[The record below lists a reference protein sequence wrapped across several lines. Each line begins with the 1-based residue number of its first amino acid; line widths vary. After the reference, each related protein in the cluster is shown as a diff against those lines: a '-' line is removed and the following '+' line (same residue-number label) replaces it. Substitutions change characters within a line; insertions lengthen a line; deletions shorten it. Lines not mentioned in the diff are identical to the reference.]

1 MNRMLILSALALWL
15 GSTLLLST
23 TRWFSRVP
31 LSERLRPYA
40 VGGMGGSFRSGLLSA
55 ESFRDAVGPLSRA
68 IGERLARL
76 LGVAEDLDVRLARIH
91 SPLDA
96 TGFRVRQ
103 VGYAVAGFG
112 LAALAALSFRPPTP
126 IALLFL
132 LGGPLLAFLLLEQ
145 QLASASKAWQ
155 RRVFL
160 ELPVV
165 AEQLAMLLSAGYSL
179 TAAMNRVATRGR
191 GACAR
196 DLRRVLTRIRQG
208 LTDTEALREW
218 GAVAQVDALDR
229 LIPVLALN
237 REASDL
243 GRLLSEEARGIRRDV
258 QRELTELVER
268 RGQQVWI
275 PVTVAT
281 LVPGVIF
288 LAVPFVTALQL
299 FAQ

>member
-1 MNRMLILSALALWL
+1 MSRVLILSGLCMWL
-15 GSTLLLST
+15 GATLLLSR
-23 TRWFSRVP
+23 TRWFSRVS
-31 LSERLRPYA
+31 LAERLRPYA
-40 VGGMGGSFRSGLLSA
+40 VGGMAARGRSGLLSA
-55 ESFRDAVGPLSRA
+55 ESFRDAIGPLSRA

-76 LGVAEDLDVRLARIH
+76 LGIAEELDVRLARIH
-91 SPLDA
+91 SPLDP
-96 TGFRVRQ
+96 TGFRIRQ
-103 VGYAVAGFG
+103 IGYG
-112 LAALAALSFRPPTP
+112 LAAFGFAVLLTVAFRPPLP
-126 IALLFL
+126 IAFLFL
-132 LGGPLLAFLLLEQ
+132 LGAPLLAFLLLEQ
-145 QLASASKAWQ
+145 QLAAASKSWQ

-165 AEQLAMLLSAGYSL
+165 TEQLAMLLSAGYSL

-196 DLRRVLTRIRQG
+196 DLARVLTRIRQG
-208 LTDTEALREW
+208 LSDVEALREW
-218 GAVAQVDALDR
+218 GTIASVDAIDR

-281 LVPGVIF
+281 LIPGVIF

>member
-1 MNRMLILSALALWL
+1 MSRLLVLSGLALWA
-15 GSTLLLST
+15 GATLLLST
-23 TRWFSRVP
+23 TRWFSRLP

-40 VGGMGGSFRSGLLSA
+40 VGGMASSGRTGLLSI

-68 IGERLARL
+68 IGTRLAKL
-76 LGVAEDLDVRLARIH
+76 LGVAEDLEVRLSRIH

-96 TGFRVRQ
+96 TGFRIRQ
-103 VGYAVAGFG
+103 IGY
-112 LAALAALSFRPPTP
+112 ALAAFAMAALGTIALRPPVP

-132 LGGPLLAFLLLEQ
+132 VGAPLLAFLLLEQ
-145 QLASASKAWQ
+145 QLAAASKAWQ

-179 TAAMNRVATRGR
+179 TAAMNRVSRRGR

-196 DLRRVLTRIRQG
+196 DLARVLRRIRQG
-208 LTDTEALREW
+208 LSDIEALREW
-218 GAVAQVDALDR
+218 GAVAQVDAVDR

-288 LAVPFVTALQL
+288 LSVPFITALQL
-299 FAQ
+299 FAE

>member
-1 MNRMLILSALALWL
+1 MSRLVVLSALGLWL
-15 GSTLLLST
+15 GATLLLSRV
-23 TRWFSRVP
+23 RWFARVP
-31 LSERLRPYA
+31 MSERLRPYA
-40 VGGMGGSFRSGLLSA
+40 SGGMASAPRPGVLSA
-55 ESFRDAVGPLSRA
+55 ESFRDAIGPLASTV
-68 IGERLARL
+68 GERLARV
-76 LGVAEDLDVRLARIH
+76 LGVAEELDVRLARIH

-96 TGFRVRQ
+96 TGFRIRQ
-103 VGYAVAGFG
+103 VGYAVAALGVATLFS
-112 LAALAALSFRPPTP
+112 AAFRPPLP
-126 IALLFL
+126 IALLFVA
-132 LGGPLLAFLLLEQ
+132 GGPLLAFLVLEQ
-145 QLASASKAWQ
+145 QLATASKSWQ

-160 ELPVV
+160 ELPVI

-179 TAAMNRVATRGR
+179 TAAMNRVATRGA

-196 DLRRVLTRIRQG
+196 DLRRVLARIRQG
-208 LTDTEALREW
+208 LSDVEALREW
-218 GAVAQVDALDR
+218 AATVQVDAVDR
-229 LIPVLALN
+229 LVPVLALN

-258 QRELTELVER
+258 QRELIELVER